1 VPDPSASREDHEDVA
16 QAPEVR
22 RGRPRDP
29 EVERKI
35 REAAVTLYADAG
47 WSGFSIEG
55 VAKLAGVGKGS
66 IYLRWSSAAA
76 LLLDAFRTELKFV
89 DDVDTGSLRG
99 DLQALAHQISRVYEG
114 DHARAYL
121 RTQLE
126 GSMIPGF
133 DLYFD
138 FQRTEMKISRA
149 IVRRAV
155 KRQQLPI
162 DTNVTMVLDALSGG
176 LLVHALSTPEG
187 LVSVTRRRQYPDD
200 LVEFV
205 MRAARAT

>member
-1 VPDPSASREDHEDVA
+1 MAESLTSPKEPEDVVA
-16 QAPEVR
+16 TPEAR

-29 EVERKI
+29 EVERRI
-35 REAAVTLYADAG
+35 REAAVSLYADAG

-66 IYLRWSSAAA
+66 IYLRWSSAGE
-76 LLLDAFRTELKFV
+76 LLLDVFRTELKFV

-99 DLQALAHQISRVYEG
+99 DLLALAHQISRVYAG

-121 RTQLE
+121 RTYLE

-138 FQRTEMKISRA
+138 FQRTEMKISRT
-149 IVRRAV
+149 IIRRAV
-155 KRQQLPI
+155 QRQELPV
-162 DTNVTMVLDALSGG
+162 DTNVTMILDALSGG
-176 LLVHALSTPEG
+176 LLVHALTTPEG
-187 LVSVTRRRQYPDD
+187 LVSTSRRRQYPED

-205 MRAARAT
+205 MHAAGAI

>member
-1 VPDPSASREDHEDVA
+1 MPRGSANLEEPEEIPSASDA
-16 QAPEVR
+16 R

-35 REAAVTLYADAG
+35 REATVSLYADAG

-55 VAKLAGVGKGS
+55 VAKIAGVGKGS
-66 IYLRWSSAAA
+66 IYLRWSSAAE

-99 DLQALAHQISRVYEG
+99 DLRALAHQISKVYEG

-121 RTQLE
+121 RTTLE

-138 FQRTEMKISRA
+138 FQLTEMKISRE
-149 IVRRAV
+149 IIRRAV
-155 KRQQLPI
+155 KRHELPV

-187 LVSVTRRRQYPDD
+187 LVSAKRRRQYPDD

-205 MRAARAT
+205 MRAAGAT

>member
-1 VPDPSASREDHEDVA
+1 
-16 QAPEVR
+16 
-22 RGRPRDP
+22 
-29 EVERKI
+29 
-35 REAAVTLYADAG
+35 VTLYADAG

-138 FQRTEMKISRA
+138 FQRTEMKSSRA

-155 KRQQLPI
+155 KRQELPN